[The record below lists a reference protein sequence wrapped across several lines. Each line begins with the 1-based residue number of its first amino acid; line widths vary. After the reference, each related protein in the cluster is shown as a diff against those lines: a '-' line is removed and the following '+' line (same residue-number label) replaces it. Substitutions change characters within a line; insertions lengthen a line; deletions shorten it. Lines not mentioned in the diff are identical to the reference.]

1 MHERG
6 KLRFSPP
13 MVGGS
18 SLLII
23 FAVLCLTVLAMLS
36 LSTAQNN
43 DRLSRAS
50 ADSVTAYY
58 AADAQA
64 EEILARL
71 RRGETPDG
79 VTVGADGTGT
89 LCEYAVPISGTQE
102 LSVCVRLEG
111 GDWEVLRWKAVS
123 TADWTPDD
131 SMEVWNGEAVM
142 F

>member
-1 MHERG
+1 MRERG
-6 KLRFSPP
+6 NLRFSPP
-13 MVGGS
+13 AVGGS

-36 LSTAQNN
+36 LSAAQSNYQ
-43 DRLSRAS
+43 LSNAS
-50 ADSVTAYY
+50 ASGMAHYY
-58 AADAQA
+58 MADAQA

-79 VTVGADGTGT
+79 VTVEEDGEGA
-89 LCEYAVPISGTQE
+89 LCEYAVPISKTQE
-102 LSVCVRLEG
+102 LSVSVRLEG
-111 GDWEVLRWKAVS
+111 ADWKVLRWKAVS

-131 SMEVWNGEAVM
+131 SMEVWDGGSVP

>member
-1 MHERG
+1 MREHG

-36 LSTAQNN
+36 LTTAQNN
-43 DRLSRAS
+43 DQLSRAS
-50 ADSVTAYY
+50 ADSVASYY

-64 EEILARL
+64 EEILTRL

-79 VTVGADGTGT
+79 VTVGADGAGT
-89 LCEYAVPISGTQE
+89 LCEYAVPISGTQK
-102 LSVCVRLEG
+102 LTVCVRLKG
-111 GDWEVLRWKAVS
+111 ADWKVLRWKAVS

-131 SMEVWNGEAVM
+131 SMEVWDGEAVM

>member
-1 MHERG
+1 MRERG
-6 KLRFSPP
+6 KTRFSPP
-13 MVGGS
+13 MAGGS

-36 LSTAQNN
+36 LTAARNN
-43 DRLSRAS
+43 DLLSRAS
-50 ADSVTAYY
+50 AQSVAAYY

-79 VTVGADGTGT
+79 VTSAPYGAGTAY
-89 LCEYAVPISGTQE
+89 EYAVPISDTQA
-102 LSVCVRLEG
+102 LSVSVRIAGE
-111 GDWEVLRWKAVS
+111 DWEILRWKAVS
-123 TADWTPDD
+123 TADWTPDER
-131 SMEVWNGEAVM
+131 MEVWDGEAAM